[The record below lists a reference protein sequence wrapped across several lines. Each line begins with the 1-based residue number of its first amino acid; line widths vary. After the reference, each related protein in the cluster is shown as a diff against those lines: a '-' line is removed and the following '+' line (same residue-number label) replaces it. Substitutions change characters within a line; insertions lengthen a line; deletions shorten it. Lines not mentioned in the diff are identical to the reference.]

1 MQDGKK
7 ESEDKPSGIQQS
19 PIDILSK
26 ESFPVKEKLTTCDY
40 VQERY
45 PGSVKEDH
53 GHFRFELDTKQ
64 FEKLPTLRFRST
76 EAHLKSVHFHAR
88 SEHRID
94 GADFEAEFH
103 FVHGIVS
110 NEDPL
115 NEHIQEPSKLLVVGI
130 PVDIEESEEAVA
142 RYPQLKQLL
151 LNLRPGADQSQI
163 QEVDSLDP
171 EIFKQAYAQFH
182 SFYHYRGSLTT
193 GPDEKKP
200 FEEIVSWFVLQ
211 NPIKLPESIIKD
223 IAEIEQRTRGLQ
235 PLNRRI
241 VLSCKS

>member
-110 NEDPL
+110 NENQL

-142 RYPQLKQLL
+142 NYPQLKQLL
-151 LNLRPGADQSQI
+151 MNLRPGADKSQT